1 MKKEVEKK
9 LKEMMS
15 DIFEVDI
22 SKINDLSNPDTI
34 ENIILQESVL
44 ADWLRH
50 NVTEDFP
57 CFSFWKTIWLSFA
70 CLGMLIKNSTV
81 KGLEPNSIE
90 ASPSLLLENPGNR

>member
-34 ENIILQESVL
+34 EKWDSLQQLNLAMAIEDEFNI
-44 ADWLRH
+44 
-50 NVTEDFP
+50 
-57 CFSFWKTIWLSFA
+57 KLSPDDITDM
-70 CLGMLIKNSTV
+70 LSYKLIKEIT
-81 KGLEPNSIE
+81 LEKIK
-90 ASPSLLLENPGNR
+90 

>member
-34 ENIILQESVL
+34 ETWDSLQQLNLAMAIEDEFNI
-44 ADWLRH
+44 
-50 NVTEDFP
+50 
-57 CFSFWKTIWLSFA
+57 KLSPDDITDM
-70 CLGMLIKNSTV
+70 LSYKLIKEIT
-81 KGLEPNSIE
+81 LEKIK
-90 ASPSLLLENPGNR
+90 